1 MLPRRIEMKFFIVF
15 FLSLSLFVA
24 LFFVIVFS
32 PYFIYFQAISKGFS
46 SGLLSITPINQAFI
60 LKGDFSNKKFREFL
74 PENEKNWKVF
84 HFSNFEIP
92 LPVENPVI
100 QLYPRMENLGK
111 IESFGGFLNNYKGVN
126 YFSFITGRN
135 FSFDYPIDGQKVFT
149 LPIFKNFLEAIPK
162 EKMFELVFNK
172 DLDIKNLD
180 VTKKI
185 KLLRKLWD
193 ISYQELVI
201 NLFILQIR
209 NDIFPK
215 NTKSFSWYSD
225 KGYGV
230 IELLGDNPGQY
241 KEIIFMLVK
250 GKIYSFQW
258 QLSREELLSDNI
270 RFRFLNTLKYKKS
283 FPEAF
288 IDAFNNYRELP
299 LAKKISSTGFTILY
313 SGLTHDSNNQNYLM
327 AMVRDLKKGQGNE
340 KYLQWLY
347 DFGLRKFKVDLKI
360 DQSAIDAKRIEK
372 EKADKLEAELRE
384 AAKLKTRSPS
394 SEDDSSE
401 VSKEEK
407 VQIFLKDAKEKGEE
421 LDENEKVLI
430 EN

>member
-1 MLPRRIEMKFFIVF
+1 M
-15 FLSLSLFVA
+15 
-24 LFFVIVFS
+24 
-32 PYFIYFQAISKGFS
+32 
-46 SGLLSITPINQAFI
+46 
-60 LKGDFSNKKFREFL
+60 

-111 IESFGGFLNNYKGVN
+111 IESFGGFLNNYKGEN

-250 GKIYSFQW
+250 GKIYSFEW

-360 DQSAIDAKRIEK
+360 DQSTIDAKRIEK

-394 SEDDSSE
+394 SENGSSE
-401 VSKEEK
+401 ATKEEK

-421 LDENEKVLI
+421 LEENEKVLI